1 MGPVFQRTTLFVAGT
16 TRQPLQEA
24 PAWQHRFPETDV
36 IFEYTLNSTTL
47 GTEYEITS
55 GSEVLVQRGPVPG
68 GGAIGVFTAFQDNK
82 KAIVA
87 FAGRELAVTIFEILA
102 GTPTTMLE
110 VHLTPV

>member
-1 MGPVFQRTTLFVAGT
+1 MGPVFQRTTLFIANT

-36 IFEYTLNSTTL
+36 ILEYSIVSTTT
-47 GTEYEITS
+47 GNEYEITS

-68 GGAIGVFTAFQDNK
+68 GGAIGVFPSFQDVK
-82 KAIVA
+82 AAIVA
-87 FAGRELAVTIFEILA
+87 FAGRELAVTIFETA
-102 GTPTTMLE
+102 SGTPTVMLE